1 MVIRFL
7 LCGLIGL
14 FGFAFLW
21 PLLSLGQEVS
31 TRSFT
36 QLFHLDPHTLQAL
49 ANTVGI
55 GASVALISTVI
66 GGIIAYTM
74 TWTLAPGRKL
84 LQWLY
89 LAPLLAPSFMPAFG
103 LIYLGGNYGIL
114 WQSNLY
120 GYLGLIL
127 GGVIF
132 TIPHTTLQLS
142 LSLQRLAPNLIDA
155 SRILGANAWRRF
167 YSIVLPHCKASIANA
182 FLIAFVLTI
191 TDFGIPKLLGGNVPL
206 LATEIYKYA
215 IGLADFSE
223 ATILSLWLT
232 IPSLIAFGIALR
244 FSQQNT
250 NQTVTAPTLEKHTYR
265 DWGLGCLA
273 WGATLFSL
281 SSIAIVVLASF
292 IEFWPYK
299 LTLSFDA
306 YRIGEHTQGW
316 APFWHSLFLGGF
328 VAVLGTGLAFLGAL
342 LCERYQTTLS
352 RPMRFAYQIL
362 AFLPMAIPGTVLG
375 LGYAIGM
382 QGFSIFHG
390 VIGSFLLIICNT
402 TFHLY
407 TVGHLT
413 LTQAIKELNPHFE
426 NVGLLLQRSRLA
438 TTWNVIIPLLRKPL
452 LETLGLL
459 FSGALTAV
467 SGLIFLYTPYN
478 RTAAVSALL
487 NLDSGYLAIGAAYAT
502 LIFLMNLG
510 VRALLLAWQN
520 QKTH

>member
-1 MVIRFL
+1 MVVRLL
-7 LCGLIGL
+7 LCGLISL
-14 FGFAFLW
+14 FGFAFIW
-21 PLLSLGQEVS
+21 PLLSLGQEIS
-31 TRSFT
+31 IT
-36 QLFHLDPHTLQAL
+36 QWSQFFSLDSHIANAL
-49 ANTVGI
+49 LNTIGI
-55 GASVALISTVI
+55 GMLVAGISTII
-66 GGIIAYTM
+66 GGAIAYAM
-74 TWTLAPGRKL
+74 TWTVTPGRKI

-142 LSLQRLAPNLIDA
+142 LSLQRLSPNLIDA
-155 SRILGANAWRRF
+155 SRLLGANAWRRF
-167 YSIVLPHCKASIANA
+167 YSIVLPHLKASIANA

-232 IPSLIAFGIALR
+232 IPSLIAFAVALR
-244 FSQQNT
+244 YSQQNAQQSIT
-250 NQTVTAPTLEKHTYR
+250 PPILEKNPLR
-265 DWGLGCLA
+265 DISFGCVA
-273 WGATLFSL
+273 WGSVLFSL
-281 SSIAIVVLASF
+281 SSIFIVVVASF
-292 IEFWPYK
+292 IEFWPYN
-299 LTLSFDA
+299 LQFSLEA
-306 YRIGEHTQGW
+306 YKIGEHTQGW
-316 APFWHSLFLGGF
+316 SPFFHSFILGILVAFLGT
-328 VAVLGTGLAFLGAL
+328 ALTLLGAL
-342 LCERYQTTLS
+342 LCERYRDSLPSSLRIT
-352 RPMRFAYQIL
+352 YQVL

-375 LGYAIGM
+375 LGYALGM
-382 QGFSIFHG
+382 QGFRLFYG
-390 VIGSFLLIICNT
+390 VFGSFLLIICNT

-413 LTQAIKELNPHFE
+413 LTQAIKDINPHYE
-426 NVGLLLQRSRLA
+426 NVGLLLQRSYLS
-438 TTWNVIIPLLRKPL
+438 TTWHIIVPLLRKPL
-452 LETLGLL
+452 LETFGLL

-467 SGLIFLYTPYN
+467 SALIFIYNPFN

-502 LIFLMNLG
+502 LIFIMNLI
-510 VRALLLAWQN
+510 VRALLLRLQR
-520 QKTH
+520 